1 MSSNKYGYI
10 ADTGP
15 EQAFRSNTGVF
26 NPADINELI
35 AEDKWTNF
43 GQLELIE
50 TATVTSSTST
60 VEFTDL
66 KDFDVHLLTV
76 NDGTVSDND
85 KGIAFRLY
93 ENGTLESGSVYQTA
107 RQICGADGTFSEN
120 KSTSNSA
127 FRFADNVKISSVPR
141 SNINGYLYF
150 YNLLDNTKYS
160 FTTQHSSV
168 YSNGDVFKSFFGG
181 QVLPQAGAVNKIQ
194 VMAFN
199 TGTIESGDFSL
210 YGIKEYS

>member
-1 MSSNKYGYI
+1 MSKEYGYI
-10 ADTGP
+10 GKEVT
-15 EQAFRSNTGVF
+15 QAFRANKGIFT
-26 NPADINELI
+26 PQDIIELDQ
-35 AEDKWTNF
+35 ENKWTNF

-50 TATVTSSTST
+50 TQTVSSSTST

-66 KDFDVHLLTV
+66 KDYNVHLLTV

-85 KGIAFRLY
+85 TGIAFRLY
-93 ENGTLESGSVYQTA
+93 ESGTLESGSVYHTA

-127 FRFADNVKISSVPR
+127 FRFADNIKISSIPR

-150 YNLLDNTKYS
+150 YNLLNSAKYS
-160 FTTQHSSV
+160 FVTQHSSV
-168 YSNGDVFKSFFGG
+168 HSNSDIYRSFFGS
-181 QVLPQAGAVNKIQ
+181 QVLPQASYVNKIQ

-199 TGTIESGDFSL
+199 SGTIESGNFSL
-210 YGIKEYS
+210 YGIRSF

>member
-181 QVLPQAGAVNKIQ
+181 QVLPQASAVNKIQ

>member
-50 TATVTSSTST
+50 TKTASGESTIDFTSIQESTYNVHFATYNNLQFTLDAFLAGQFSNDGGSSFVTSAS
-60 VEFTDL
+60 
-66 KDFDVHLLTV
+66 
-76 NDGTVSDND
+76 
-85 KGIAFRLY
+85 
-93 ENGTLESGSVYQTA
+93 YQYA
-107 RQICGADGTFSEN
+107 RQYGVADGSFGEGRSTTATGIDFSGNGGATNE
-120 KSTSNSA
+120 TH
-127 FRFADNVKISSVPR
+127 
-141 SNINGYLYF
+141 NGYVYF
-150 YNLLDNTKYS
+150 YNLGDSTKYS
-160 FTTQHSSV
+160 FATHHSSQMNSLTQSLFYFGSGV
-168 YSNGDVFKSFFGG
+168 YTVAETINAIRFK
-181 QVLPQAGAVNKIQ
+181 I
-194 VMAFN
+194 N
-199 TGTIESGDFSL
+199 TGAMDDGSISL

>member
-1 MSSNKYGYI
+1 MSKEYGYI
-10 ADTGP
+10 GKEV
-15 EQAFRSNTGVF
+15 EQAFRSNKGIFT
-26 NPADINELI
+26 PQDIIELDQ
-35 AEDKWTNF
+35 ENKWTNF

-50 TATVTSSTST
+50 TATVSSSTST

-93 ENGTLESGSVYQTA
+93 ESGTLESGSVYHTA

-150 YNLLDNTKYS
+150 YNLLDSTKYS
-160 FTTQHSSV
+160 FVTQHSSV
-168 YSNGDVFKSFFGG
+168 YSNSDVFKSFFGS
-181 QVLPQAGAVNKIQ
+181 QVLPQASYVNQIQ
-194 VMAFN
+194 VMPFN
-199 TGTIESGDFSL
+199 TGTIESGNFSL
-210 YGIKEYS
+210 YGIRSF

>member
-26 NPADINELI
+26 NPADINELL

-50 TATVTSSTST
+50 TATVSSSTST
-60 VEFTDL
+60 VEFQDL
-66 KDFDVHLLTV
+66 KDFNVHLLTV

-85 KGIAFRLY
+85 TGIAFRLY
-93 ENGTLESGSVYQTA
+93 ESGTLESGSVYGTS
-107 RQICGADGTFSEN
+107 RTICGADGSFSDN
-120 KSTSNSA
+120 KSTTNSA
-127 FRFADNVKISSVPR
+127 LRFADNVKISTVPR

-150 YNLLDNTKYS
+150 YNLLDSAKYS

-168 YSNGDVFKSFFGG
+168 HSNSNIYRSFFGS
-181 QVLPQAGAVNKIQ
+181 QVLPQASAVNKIQ

-199 TGTIESGDFSL
+199 SGTIESGKFSL

>member
-35 AEDKWTNF
+35 AENKWTNF

-76 NDGTVSDND
+76 NDGTVSQDNG
-85 KGIAFRLY
+85 GIAVRVY

-107 RQICGADGTFSEN
+107 RQICGADGAFSEN
-120 KSTSNSA
+120 KSTTNLA
-127 FRFADNVKISSVPR
+127 FRFADNILLSSVPR
-141 SNINGYLYF
+141 GNINGYLYF
-150 YNLLDNTKYS
+150 YNLLDSTKYS
-160 FTTQHSSV
+160 FTTQHSSTW
-168 YSNGDVFKSFFGG
+168 SNSDIYRSFFGS
-181 QVLPQAGAVNKIQ
+181 QVLPQASAVNKLQ
-194 VMAFN
+194 VFN
-199 TGTIESGDFSL
+199 FSSGTLESGNFSL
-210 YGIKEYS
+210 YGVKSF